1 MQRTGL
7 VIALILL
14 AGVQAALAQPA
25 SGRCAL
31 ICFPP
36 TVLNAQ
42 KCVCEQPAVERKPI
56 CTLAC
61 LDPDQPLDA
70 RKCAC
75 VRRPR

>member
-1 MQRTGL
+1 MQRTGF

-14 AGVQAALAQPA
+14 AGVQAALAAGP
-25 SGRCAL
+25 CAL

-42 KCVCEQPAVERKPI
+42 KCVCEQPAVVRKPI

-61 LDPDQPLDA
+61 LDPDQTLDA